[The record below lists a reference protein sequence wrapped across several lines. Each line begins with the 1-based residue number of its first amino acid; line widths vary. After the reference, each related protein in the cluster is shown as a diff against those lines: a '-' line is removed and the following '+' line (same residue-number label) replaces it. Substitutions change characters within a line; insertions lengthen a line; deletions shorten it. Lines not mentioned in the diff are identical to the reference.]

1 MNIAFNIRKAT
12 LKSFFE
18 KHNTNVRFFL
28 AGVLNTTI
36 GLLTYPLLYI
46 SLESYDLH
54 YLTIL
59 VITYIITIT
68 ISFLSNKLFVFKT
81 EGRYLIEFS
90 KFFTFHFVHFLINLA
105 ILPIMVEYANMNPIY
120 AQPIFA
126 IIVIVSSYFWHKNIT
141 FSHKS

>member
-1 MNIAFNIRKAT
+1 MSKSLQFYQDSVISMFRKHIIKARFLVAGAFNT
-12 LKSFFE
+12 F
-18 KHNTNVRFFL
+18 VGL
-28 AGVLNTTI
+28 A
-36 GLLTYPLLYI
+36 TYPLLYLLLTPDGI
-46 SLESYDLH
+46 H

-59 VITYIITIT
+59 AITHAISITVA
-68 ISFLSNKLFVFKT
+68 FLTNKFFVFRTK
-81 EGRYLIEFS
+81 GGYLKEFS
-90 KFFTFHFVHFLINLA
+90 KFFTFHFMHFLINLA